1 MAAPKAPAK
10 PKPYVQ
16 YTDHFGKKLRGDEFG
31 NLAPYRNG
39 RPHRGGDWAPRELSP
54 IKAFCDGKVTNVF
67 WSNVLGWVVEV
78 LAADGVYTQ
87 YSHIAPKT
95 VEVDKGEIIK
105 AGDIVGKV
113 GGGKKTPSGSAST
126 GAHLHVAMGLVKD
139 CHLADR
145 SKLIDPFKWID
156 AHSKP
161 APAATPAATATP
173 TPAAAPVINSVEDLA
188 AAVAPTPATPAA
200 PAAASD
206 IDYVD
211 DVARVMNLDIRKYP
225 KLVPGAKNRYVAY
238 VQTKFKFKVV
248 NGVYDDRTKKAVVAL
263 QKKNGFVADGVFG
276 KLTWEKIIQL

>member
-1 MAAPKAPAK
+1 MAAAK
-10 PKPYVQ
+10 KPRTYVQ
-16 YTDHFGKKLRGDEFG
+16 YTDWFGKKLRGDEFG

-78 LAADGVYTQ
+78 LAADGIYTQ

-95 VEVDKGEIIK
+95 VEVDKGEVIK

-161 APAATPAATATP
+161 APVAADAAPAA
-173 TPAAAPVINSVEDLA
+173 PAAPATAPAVINSVEDLA
-188 AAVAPTPATPAA
+188 AAVAPTPAAPAA
-200 PAAASD
+200 PVSSD

-211 DVARVMNLDIRKYP
+211 EIAREMGLDIKKYP

-238 VQTKFKFKVV
+238 VQRKFKFKVV

-263 QKKNGFVADGVFG
+263 QKKHGFVADGTFG
-276 KLTWEKIIQL
+276 KLTWNKVIDL

>member
-1 MAAPKAPAK
+1 MAVQK
-10 PKPYVQ
+10 VQ
-16 YTDHFGKKLRGDEFG
+16 YTDYFGKKLRGDEFG

-39 RPHRGGDWAPRELSP
+39 RPHRGGDWAPKELSP

-78 LAADGVYTQ
+78 LAADGIYTQ

-95 VEVDKGEIIK
+95 VEVDKGEVIK
-105 AGDIVGKV
+105 MGDVVGKV

-126 GAHLHVAMGLVKD
+126 GAHLHVAMGKVKD

-156 AHSKP
+156 ANS
-161 APAATPAATATP
+161 APVTAVPVAAK
-173 TPAAAPVINSVEDLA
+173 AAPVV
-188 AAVAPTPATPAA
+188 AAVDPADPTAVAA
-200 PAAASD
+200 PPA

-211 DVARVMNLDIRKYP
+211 QLAKEMNLDILKYP
-225 KLVPGAKNRYVAY
+225 KLAPGAKNRYVSY
-238 VQTKFKFKVV
+238 VQKKLKVAV
-248 NGVYDDRTKKAVVAL
+248 TGVYDDKTKKAVVAL

-276 KLTWEKIIQL
+276 KLTWNKIIDLP

>member
-1 MAAPKAPAK
+1 MAAAPKAPAK

-16 YTDHFGKKLRGDEFG
+16 YTDFFGKKLRGDEFG

-39 RPHRGGDWAPRELSP
+39 RPHRGGDWAPRELAP

-95 VEVDKGEIIK
+95 AEVDKGEVIK
-105 AGDIVGKV
+105 MGDVIGKV

-126 GAHLHVAMGLVKD
+126 GAHLHVAMGRVKD

-161 APAATPAATATP
+161 APAAAAP
-173 TPAAAPVINSVEDLA
+173 VAAAP
-188 AAVAPTPATPAA
+188 APAKGAA
-200 PAAASD
+200 PVAAPVAAEPE
-206 IDYVD
+206 IDYLD
-211 DVARVMNLDIRKYP
+211 ELSREMNLDLAKYP
-225 KLVPGAKNRYVAY
+225 KLAPGAKNRYVSY
-238 VQTKFKFKVV
+238 VQRKLKLTVT
-248 NGVYDDRTKKAVVAL
+248 GVYDPKTVKAVIAL
-263 QKKNGFVADGVFG
+263 QKKNKYVADGVFG
-276 KLTWEKIIQL
+276 KLTWTKIIELP